1 MTRRPVDVLVVGS
14 VNVDLVVQVERLPG
28 PGETVTG
35 GTFARHHGGKG
46 ANQAVAAARLG
57 AAVAFVG
64 AIGDDDDGRAA
75 LADLRA
81 EGVDVSGV
89 SILAGVP
96 TGAAVIVVDRHGE
109 NQIAVASGANG
120 ALDGAMVG
128 AALAGIEVR
137 RGGAWLANLEIG
149 DEALLAGAR
158 WASRRGMLL
167 IVNPAPAR
175 PLPSELVAMHP
186 LLVANRREAEVLS
199 EEGKAESA
207 ARRLAER
214 TGAAV
219 IITLGPDGALL
230 YQAETVERVAVPPV
244 DAVDTTGAGDT
255 FAGALAAQL
264 AAGADLAEAVQLAVA
279 AAAMSVTQSGARGG
293 MPDRRSVAAA
303 LDRWRAG
310 WNSNLV

>member
-1 MTRRPVDVLVVGS
+1 MTNRPADVLVVGS
-14 VNVDLVVQVERLPG
+14 VNVDLVVGVERLPG

-35 GTFARHHGGKG
+35 GTFARHQGGKG

-64 AIGDDDDGRAA
+64 AIGDDDDGRTA
-75 LADLRA
+75 LVDLRA
-81 EGVDVSGV
+81 EGVNVSGV
-89 SILAGVP
+89 SVLAGVS

-109 NQIAVASGANG
+109 NQIAVAPGAND
-120 ALDGAMVG
+120 ALEGAMVE
-128 AALAGIEVR
+128 AALAGIRVR
-137 RGGAWLANLEIG
+137 RGGTWLANLEIG

-158 WASRRGMLL
+158 LAVRNGLQL

-175 PLPSELVAMHP
+175 TLPAELIAMHP
-186 LLVANRREAEVLS
+186 LLVANRGEAELLS
-199 EEGKAESA
+199 GEQEAEAA

-214 TGAAV
+214 TAAAV

-230 YQAETVERVAVPPV
+230 CQAGEVQRIAAPIVE
-244 DAVDTTGAGDT
+244 AVDTTGAGDT

-264 AAGADLAEAVQLAVA
+264 AAGSELAEAVQLAVA
-279 AAAMSVTQSGARGG
+279 AAAISVTRPGARGG
-293 MPDRRSVAAA
+293 MPDRRSVESA

-310 WNSNLV
+310 WDSNLV